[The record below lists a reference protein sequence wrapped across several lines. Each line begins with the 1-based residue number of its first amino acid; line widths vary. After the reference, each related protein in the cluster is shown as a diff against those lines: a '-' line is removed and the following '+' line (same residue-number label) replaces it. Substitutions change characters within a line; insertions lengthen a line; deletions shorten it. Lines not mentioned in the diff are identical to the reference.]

1 MRKKKVTAILIALL
15 LCLTGNCAAP
25 SPAFA
30 KETVSA
36 TETAYK
42 AEEYGTDEDYTD
54 ETEWEDEDWPEEDPE
69 EEDPEEEYPEEEDEK
84 EYAKEH
90 WYDNEQPDRNISSKD
105 LAPDKKASV
114 VGKTGNLQIELSA
127 YNAAKVTFRMAQV
140 TKEEAGK
147 YLYGYSEFF
156 LYRSE
161 SPDGPFS
168 CLNSSYSTDYQ
179 SQLCTMEDYALKR
192 GTTYYYKVRQKYVGY
207 ASQENYWS
215 YKGKK
220 ITLYFDSNVK
230 AITTMSDKEVLHQ
243 VSLDKPGSASL
254 TWKSLG
260 DAVDSYIIYR
270 AEGNKNGT
278 YEPIKTVQADE
289 GIRDYYR
296 DDLSYSYKDK
306 TLVYGKKYFY
316 KISAHTIFDLDT
328 SCNVIKNVISGPDKV
343 KISKMKCPK
352 SGNIT
357 IQWKKVEKAT
367 GYVVYRSTDNL
378 KFKKVK
384 TVKDPNT
391 TTASFSGLSHGTVYY
406 FKVRAYD
413 DSQSTTLWGIENE
426 SKSKAMDYYLC
437 PASEMSRDQRFGN
450 LDFKTSQDA
459 DKQMRTIK
467 IKTWD
472 INKATNQK
480 YTRYFYLTVHKN
492 AAPTVQKIFDEI
504 YRGKEKFPIHSIG
517 GYAWRSDSS
526 TSEHHYGLA
535 IDINSDE
542 NWMPSRKVGNYWR
555 PGKDPYSITPDGDVV
570 TIMYK
575 YGFYWLGEYDAMH
588 FSVSGT

>member
-1 MRKKKVTAILIALL
+1 MRNKKLTAILIALV
-15 LCLTGNCAAP
+15 LCITGSTTAP
-25 SPAFA
+25 SLAFA
-30 KETVSA
+30 KEAASNVAKYGT
-36 TETAYK
+36 
-42 AEEYGTDEDYTD
+42 EEYITDEDDTD
-54 ETEWEDEDWPEEDPE
+54 ETEWGWEYEDWDDDDLSEDDE
-69 EEDPEEEYPEEEDEK
+69 LEDEEDEK

-90 WYDNEQPDRNISSKD
+90 WYDNERPEDNISAKD
-105 LAPDKKASV
+105 FAPDGKASV
-114 VGKTGNLQIELSA
+114 VGKAGKPQIELTA
-127 YNAAKVTFRMAQV
+127 YNAVKVTFHEAEV
-140 TKEEAGK
+140 AKEDVGK
-147 YLYGYSEFF
+147 YWHGDLEFY

-168 CLNSSYSTDYQ
+168 CLKSSYRKEYGTELFY
-179 SQLCTMEDYALKR
+179 LEDYGLER
-192 GTTYYYKVRQKYVGY
+192 GKTYYYKVRQKYVGY
-207 ASQENYWS
+207 TSSENFWNE
-215 YKGKK
+215 KGKK
-220 ITLYFDSNVK
+220 IVLYYDSNIK
-230 AITTMSDKEVLHQ
+230 AVATLSDKEVLHQ
-243 VSLDKPGSASL
+243 VSLAEPGTASL
-254 TWKSLG
+254 TWKALG
-260 DAVDSYIIYR
+260 DTDVVESYTIYR
-270 AEGNKNGT
+270 AEGSKNGT
-278 YEPIKTVQADE
+278 YEPIKTIRASE
-289 GIRDYYR
+289 GSGDYYY

-306 TLVYGKKYFY
+306 TLVYGTKYFY

-328 SCNVIKNVISGPDKV
+328 PCNVIKNVVSGPDKV
-343 KISKMKCPK
+343 VISKMKCPK

-357 IQWKKVEKAT
+357 IQWKKVAKAT
-367 GYVVYRSTDNL
+367 GYVVYRSTDNM

-391 TTASFSGLSHGTVYY
+391 TTASFTELKHGMVYY

-413 DSQSTTLWGIENE
+413 DSKSTTLWGIENDA
-426 SKSKAMDYYLC
+426 KSKAMDYYLC

-450 LDFKTSQDA
+450 LDFKTSGEA
-459 DKQMRTIK
+459 DRQMKTIK

-472 INKATNQK
+472 INKATNKK

-570 TIMYK
+570 TIMNK